1 VNPPPRRPRR
11 RRSSA
16 GPVVLAAAFLAGA
29 VGAGGT
35 AALWSSDGGTPLG
48 AVVSGDLDVE
58 LLGPT
63 RWHETSPDVP
73 GTPREVDPAEFLVR
87 PGDTLTVRQQFTT
100 ELTGDNML
108 GRLTVAWAQPPALP
122 AGAAATYAVRDGADD
137 VVVSDVPL
145 GTSATLPDL
154 DTDDDGRTDTFTLEV
169 TLGFADTADRFGPDA
184 APQVADLGAVV
195 LRLEQA
201 RTGEGF
207 SS

>member
-1 VNPPPRRPRR
+1 
-11 RRSSA
+11 
-16 GPVVLAAAFLAGA
+16 
-29 VGAGGT
+29 
-35 AALWSSDGGTPLG
+35 
-48 AVVSGDLDVE
+48 LDVE

-73 GTPREVDPAEFLVR
+73 GTPREVDLDEFLVR
-87 PGDTLTVRQQFTT
+87 PGDTLTARQQFTT
-100 ELTGDNML
+100 EPAGDNKH
-108 GRLTVAWAQPPALP
+108 GRLTVLCEQPPALP

-154 DTDDDGRTDTFTLEV
+154 GTDDDGRADTFTLEV
-169 TLGFADTADRFGPDA
+169 TLGFADAADRFGPDA
-184 APQVADLGAVV
+184 APQVADLGSVV
-195 LRLEQA
+195 LTLEQA